1 MKLTIERFGF
11 GKDSTLGR
19 LLMDGNPVAFVIEDE
34 RRAVKVR
41 GETCIPV
48 GHYTLKLRTEGG
60 LHAKY
65 AERFRG
71 LHEGM
76 LWISD
81 VPGFEWV
88 YLHVGNTD
96 DDSEGCPLLVGTPAI
111 LGDGEFQGSG
121 SEVAYK
127 LVYGKVLKAL
137 KAGEAVTV
145 MVSERGPE

>member
-19 LLMDGNPVAFVIEDE
+19 LLMDGNPVAFTIEDE
-34 RRAVKVR
+34 RRTVKVA

-48 GHYTLKLRTEGG
+48 GTYPIKLRTEGG

-65 AERFRG
+65 AERFKG
-71 LHEGM
+71 IHEGM
-76 LWISD
+76 LWLEP
-81 VPGFEWV
+81 VPGFTYV

-96 DDSEGCPLLVGTPAI
+96 DDSEGCPLLVGTPTI

-145 MVSERGPE
+145 LVTERKPA

>member
-1 MKLTIERFGF
+1 MKITIERFGY

-19 LLMDGNPVAFVIEDE
+19 LLMDGNPVCFTIEDE
-34 RRAVKVR
+34 RRTVKVA
-41 GETCIPV
+41 GETCIPIGTFHV
-48 GHYTLKLRTEGG
+48 KLRTEGG

-76 LWISD
+76 LWLD
-81 VPGFEWV
+81 PVPGFTYV

-121 SEVAYK
+121 SEIAYK
-127 LVYGKVLKAL
+127 LVYGRVLKAL
-137 KAGEAVTV
+137 KAGELVTV
-145 MVSERGPE
+145 EVAERRPA